1 MNGSFITLEGPDGC
15 GKTCQIPGMA
25 DYLREQGVD
34 VLTTREPGGTP
45 ISEQVRDVI
54 MNMRNKAM
62 HPRTE
67 ILLFQSARAQHVEEL
82 IKPALLS
89 GKVVICDRFT
99 DSTMAYQG
107 YGHQS
112 DLAFLRQL
120 LDFTTGSLKPD
131 LTLLLDVD
139 VETGLKRRLVG
150 GGEWNRLD
158 DYDLAF
164 HQRVRTGYHELAKQE
179 PDRWV
184 TIDARQSKEEIQTEI
199 RKILKSRLALSS

>member
-25 DYLREQGVD
+25 DYLREKGVD

-199 RKILKSRLALSS
+199 RKILQSRLALSS

>member
-1 MNGSFITLEGPDGC
+1 MS
-15 GKTCQIPGMA
+15 
-25 DYLREQGVD
+25 
-34 VLTTREPGGTP
+34 
-45 ISEQVRDVI
+45 
-54 MNMRNKAM
+54 MRNKAM

-82 IKPALLS
+82 IKPALAS

-112 DLAFLRQL
+112 DLVFLRRL

-139 VETGLKRRLVG
+139 VETGLKRRQAG

-164 HQRVRTGYHELAKQE
+164 HQRVRAGYHELAKQE

-184 TIDARQSKEEIQTEI
+184 TVDARQSKEEIQTAI
-199 RKILKSRLALSS
+199 RKILKIRLALSS

>member
-1 MNGSFITLEGPDGC
+1 MSGLFITLEGPDGC

-25 DYLREQGVD
+25 DYLRKQGVE

-54 MNMRNKAM
+54 MSMRNKAM

-67 ILLFQSARAQHVEEL
+67 ILLFQSARAQHVEE
-82 IKPALLS
+82 IIRPALTA

-99 DSTMAYQG
+99 NSTMAYQG
-107 YGHQS
+107 YGHQT
-112 DLAFLRQL
+112 DLVFLRQL

-139 VETGLKRRLVG
+139 VETGLKRRQAG

-164 HQRVRTGYHELAKQE
+164 HQRVRVGYHQLAEQE

-184 TIDARQSKEEIQTEI
+184 TVDARQSKEDIQTAI
-199 RKILKSRLALSS
+199 RAILKQRMQLAS

>member
-1 MNGSFITLEGPDGC
+1 MNGLFITLEGPDGC
-15 GKTCQIPGMA
+15 GKTCQIPGLA
-25 DYLREQGVD
+25 DYLRGQGVD

-54 MNMRNKAM
+54 MSMRNKAM

-82 IKPALLS
+82 IKPALQS

-112 DLAFLRQL
+112 DLVFLRQL

-139 VETGLKRRLVG
+139 VETGLKRRQAG

-164 HQRVRTGYHELAKQE
+164 HQRVRAGYHELAKQE

-184 TIDARQSKEEIQTEI
+184 TVDARQSKEEIQTAI
-199 RKILKSRLALSS
+199 RKILKIRLTLLS